1 VNKQT
6 GQWGTEYSQA
16 NDLGRVKMT
25 VKPSNGLIE
34 SFQIT
39 LTDKALTM
47 QWENTVASVPVKGK

>member
-1 VNKQT
+1 
-6 GQWGTEYSQA
+6 
-16 NDLGRVKMT
+16 MT